1 MAGNNRYL
9 KGKQSTQLTP
19 VKGNIVIDAGDLL
32 FLNATGGSLGIG
44 KAADSYAYHVSSL
57 IPATGLTSA
66 AIILYN
72 NFLGVAL
79 ESSPSGVT
87 ENITVAKSGVFR
99 FPLHPSYIGSS
110 VTIGTSISF
119 VSNELAAGVSNPYV
133 MHINTN
139 PGCTAYIGYCVKT
152 ESAATYVDINIQTAY
167 GPFGTITG

>member
-19 VKGNIVIDAGDLL
+19 VRGNIAIDAGDLL
-32 FLNATGGSLGIG
+32 FLNATKGSLGAG
-44 KAADSYAYHVSSL
+44 KAEDSYAYPISSL
-57 IPATGLTSA
+57 APATGGTNCAKILTA
-66 AIILYN
+66 

-99 FPLHPSYIGSS
+99 YPLHAAYQTGA
-110 VTIGTSISF
+110 VTIGASISF
-119 VSNELAAGVSNPYV
+119 VSNELSAGVSVQNVVSLNSGY
-133 MHINTN
+133 H
-139 PGCTAYIGYCVKT
+139 GSTAYVGYCIKT

-167 GPFGTITG
+167 GPFGVI